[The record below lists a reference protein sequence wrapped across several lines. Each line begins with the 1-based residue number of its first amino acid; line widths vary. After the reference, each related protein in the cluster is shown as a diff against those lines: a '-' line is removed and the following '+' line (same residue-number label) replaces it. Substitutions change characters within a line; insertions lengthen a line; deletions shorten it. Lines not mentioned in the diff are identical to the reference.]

1 MEIIRN
7 FNTCKPLILFGNHFN
22 LSCAPRIK
30 IFHMLGQGGPR
41 LQASGATVLFLYC
54 SRAKLVLKIGKQL
67 NVTQKLLLY
76 STNTFDHF
84 LSLINLSIST
94 FIVVVDSRKQASN
107 VSSPNLF
114 LV

>member
-1 MEIIRN
+1 MCGHSIAMR
-7 FNTCKPLILFGNHFN
+7 L
-22 LSCAPRIK
+22 R
-30 IFHMLGQGGPR
+30 HMKCLRQGGPR

-54 SRAKLVLKIGKQL
+54 SRAKLVLRIGKQL

-76 STNTFDHF
+76 SINTFDHF
-84 LSLINLSIST
+84 LSLINLSVST